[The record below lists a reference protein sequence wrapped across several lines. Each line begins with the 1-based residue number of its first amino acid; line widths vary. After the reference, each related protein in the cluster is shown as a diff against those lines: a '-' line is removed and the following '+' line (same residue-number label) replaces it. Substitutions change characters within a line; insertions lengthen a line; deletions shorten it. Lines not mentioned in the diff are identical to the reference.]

1 MPCPHSPAPSLSAS
15 APTRDRKC
23 AGRAHSGVQECR
35 SAGMQRA
42 QMQMCRVQ
50 GCSMRECRSVRVQ
63 GCRMQGCR
71 VQECRCAG
79 VQGCRGAGVQRYWVA
94 GCRCAHPW
102 APLSCMGTS
111 ICHAR
116 LHFTKSQAGQG
127 LEHFFRYVPVAY
139 SFMVKAG

>member
-23 AGRAHSGVQECR
+23 AGRARSGVQECR

-71 VQECRCAG
+71 DAGCRSAGVQVCRGAE
-79 VQGCRGAGVQRYWVA
+79 VQGCRGIGLQGAGVHTPGPHFHAWA
-94 GCRCAHPW
+94 LPFAMLGCISQNHRLAKDW
-102 APLSCMGTS
+102 S
-111 ICHAR
+111 ISLGMCQLLIH
-116 LHFTKSQAGQG
+116 SW
-127 LEHFFRYVPVAY
+127 
-139 SFMVKAG
+139 